1 MIQAQ
6 NVCKE
11 FDGTGVL
18 LGVTITYL
26 PGQANLIIGKSG
38 SGKTVM
44 LKILAGL
51 LRPDSGTLLFEGQD
65 ISTLTHRE
73 HLAIQRQTG
82 MLFQG
87 GALFDSM
94 TVEQNVMF
102 PLQLHTHQRDRVA
115 RMRAAECLERVD
127 LPKAGHLYPSDLSG
141 GMRKRVAIARAIA
154 LEPKYLFCDEPN
166 SGLDPQ
172 TSLLIDRLI
181 HEITHELEIT
191 TVVNTH
197 DMNSVLEIG
206 DRGTF
211 LYEGRAEWSG
221 TGQEVLTANNQLLE
235 SFVFATPLAQ
245 RLRAHM

>member
-18 LGVTITYL
+18 RGVTITYL

-115 RMRAAECLERVD
+115 RTRAAECLERVD

-181 HEITHELEIT
+181 HEITHELGIT

-206 DRGTF
+206 DRVTF

>member
-18 LGVTITYL
+18 RGVTITYL

-115 RMRAAECLERVD
+115 RLRAAECLERVD

-154 LEPKYLFCDEPN
+154 L
-166 SGLDPQ
+166 
-172 TSLLIDRLI
+172 
-181 HEITHELEIT
+181 
-191 TVVNTH
+191 
-197 DMNSVLEIG
+197 
-206 DRGTF
+206 
-211 LYEGRAEWSG
+211 
-221 TGQEVLTANNQLLE
+221 
-235 SFVFATPLAQ
+235 
-245 RLRAHM
+245 

>member
-18 LGVTITYL
+18 RGVTITYL

-206 DRGTF
+206 DRVTF

>member
-18 LGVTITYL
+18 RGVSITYL

-51 LRPDSGTLLFEGQD
+51 LQPDSGTLLFEGQD
-65 ISTLTHRE
+65 ISMLTHRE
-73 HLAIQRQTG
+73 RIAIQRQTG

-115 RMRAAECLERVD
+115 RLRAAECLERVD

-181 HEITHELEIT
+181 HGITHEFGIT

-206 DRGTF
+206 DRVTF

>member
-206 DRGTF
+206 DRVTF

-245 RLRAHM
+245 RLRSHM

>member
-18 LGVTITYL
+18 RGVTITYL

-115 RMRAAECLERVD
+115 RLRAAECLERVD

-206 DRGTF
+206 DRVTF

>member
-18 LGVTITYL
+18 RGVSITYL

-51 LRPDSGTLLFEGQD
+51 LQPDSGTLLFEGQD

-73 HLAIQRQTG
+73 RIAIQRQTG

-181 HEITHELEIT
+181 HGITHEFGIT

-206 DRGTF
+206 DRVTF

>member
-18 LGVTITYL
+18 RGVSITYL

-51 LRPDSGTLLFEGQD
+51 LQPDSGTLLFEGQD

-73 HLAIQRQTG
+73 RIAIQRQTG

-102 PLQLHTHQRDRVA
+102 PLQLHTHQRDRAA
-115 RMRAAECLERVD
+115 RLRAAECLERVD

-181 HEITHELEIT
+181 HGITHEFGIT

-206 DRGTF
+206 DRVTF

-221 TGQEVLTANNQLLE
+221 TGQEVLTSNNQLLE

-245 RLRAHM
+245 QLRAHM

>member
-18 LGVTITYL
+18 RGVSITYL

-51 LRPDSGTLLFEGQD
+51 LQPDSGTLLFEGQD

-73 HLAIQRQTG
+73 RIAIQRQTG

-115 RMRAAECLERVD
+115 RLRAAECLERVD

-181 HEITHELEIT
+181 HGITHEFGIT

-206 DRGTF
+206 DRVTF

-235 SFVFATPLAQ
+235 SFVFPTPLAQ

>member
-127 LPKAGHLYPSDLSG
+127 LPQAGHLYPSDLSG

-206 DRGTF
+206 DRVTF

>member
-18 LGVTITYL
+18 RGVTITYL

-51 LRPDSGTLLFEGQD
+51 LQPDSGTLLFEGQD

-73 HLAIQRQTG
+73 RIAIQRQTG

-115 RMRAAECLERVD
+115 RLRAAECLERVD

-141 GMRKRVAIARAIA
+141 GMRKRVAIALGIA

-181 HEITHELEIT
+181 HGITHEFGIT

-206 DRGTF
+206 DRVTF

>member
-206 DRGTF
+206 DRVTF

>member
-1 MIQAQ
+1 MILAQ

-18 LGVTITYL
+18 RGVTITYL

-51 LRPDSGTLLFEGQD
+51 LQPDSGTLLFEGQD

-73 HLAIQRQTG
+73 RIAIQRQTG

-115 RMRAAECLERVD
+115 RLRAAECLERVD

-181 HEITHELEIT
+181 HGITHEFGIT

-206 DRGTF
+206 DRVTF

>member
-6 NVCKE
+6 NVCKD

-18 LGVTITYL
+18 RGVSITYL

-51 LRPDSGTLLFEGQD
+51 LQPDSGTLLFEGQD

-73 HLAIQRQTG
+73 RIAIQRQTG

-181 HEITHELEIT
+181 HEITHELGIT

-206 DRGTF
+206 DRVTF

>member
-18 LGVTITYL
+18 RGVTITYL

-127 LPKAGHLYPSDLSG
+127 LPKAGHLNPSDLSG

-181 HEITHELEIT
+181 HEITHELGIT

-206 DRGTF
+206 DRVTF

>member
-18 LGVTITYL
+18 RGVTITYL

-51 LRPDSGTLLFEGQD
+51 LRPDSGTLLFERQD

-181 HEITHELEIT
+181 HEITHELGIT

-206 DRGTF
+206 DRVTF

>member
-18 LGVTITYL
+18 RGVTITYL

-51 LRPDSGTLLFEGQD
+51 LQPDSGTLLFEGQD

-73 HLAIQRQTG
+73 RIAIQRQTG

-115 RMRAAECLERVD
+115 RLRAAECLERVD

-181 HEITHELEIT
+181 HGITHEFGIT

-206 DRGTF
+206 DRVTF

>member
-18 LGVTITYL
+18 RGVTITYL

-51 LRPDSGTLLFEGQD
+51 LQPDSGTLLFEGQD

-73 HLAIQRQTG
+73 RIAIQRQTG

-115 RMRAAECLERVD
+115 RLRAAECLERVD

-181 HEITHELEIT
+181 HGITHEFGIT

-197 DMNSVLEIG
+197 DMNSVLEMG
-206 DRGTF
+206 DRVTF